1 MTVSQPWWAIPLFTL
16 AGTISGVVL
25 SQGGNLLNE
34 HLRRKA
40 DRAARWDKDK
50 ATAYLD
56 YQRASLELM
65 RLRVWPIEPAAA
77 PAPVEPPLTA
87 LFRRNEELTNLSHQR
102 VSVAANEVAA
112 RAHHLARTIE
122 EIRETTQR
130 GPAGALADDAA
141 DRYAAARRDLATSLR
156 QFAVTWRQDLGITAP
171 YTAGL
176 DADGSVLDPPR
187 DPG

>member
-1 MTVSQPWWAIPLFTL
+1 VTVSQPWWAIPLFTL
-16 AGTISGVVL
+16 IGTITGVLL
-25 SQGGNLLNE
+25 SQSGNLLNE

-56 YQRASLELM
+56 YQRAALELM
-65 RLRVWPIEPAAA
+65 HLRVWPTEPAVA
-77 PAPVEPPLTA
+77 PALIEPPLTT

-112 RAHHLARTIE
+112 KAHHLARTIE

-130 GPAGALADDAA
+130 GPAGAMPDDAGR
-141 DRYAAARRDLATSLR
+141 RYAAGRRDLAESLQ

-176 DADGSVLDPPR
+176 DADGSVLDPVR
-187 DPG
+187 